1 MLRGLKSAEV
11 DADGPPFKEMRAKME
26 RVTKLAKGSAA
37 LRALVTSAFV
47 AGMFC
52 ASPAFCQDAAPI
64 AQNPTAQSAAEAKPL
79 PPGENGMPPGES
91 QGVRAD
97 PLEPFNS
104 AMFKFNLKLDD
115 WVLHPVASGYAFI
128 TPEPVRK
135 SVGHFFNNVDVIPR
149 LANNLFQLKMAEAGV
164 EVARFGINSTLG
176 VAGFF
181 DPADAW
187 FGLKQHDN
195 DFGLT
200 LRYWGAPTGPYLML
214 PLLGPSTIG
223 DTVGKVADG
232 AMNPMSYLL
241 PWYVSFPS
249 QAGWRIGEA
258 VNYRSLHLNQFEE
271 ADRYAIDLYGAVQ
284 DAYLQQRDN
293 TVKKLHEEEW

>member
-1 MLRGLKSAEV
+1 
-11 DADGPPFKEMRAKME
+11 ME
-26 RVTKLAKGSAA
+26 GVVKLAKGPAV
-37 LRALVTSAFV
+37 LRALAASAM
-47 AGMFC
+47 AAALLC
-52 ASPAFCQDAAPI
+52 ASPALSQDAAPI
-64 AQNPTAQSAAEAKPL
+64 AQNPTAQSAAQAKPL
-79 PPGENGMPPGES
+79 PPGENGSMPGES
-91 QGVRAD
+91 QSVTPD
-97 PLEPFNS
+97 PFAPFND

-128 TPEPVRK
+128 APEPVRK

-181 DPADAW
+181 DPADQW

-200 LRYWGAPTGPYLML
+200 LRYWGAPTGPYVML
-214 PLLGPSTIG
+214 PFFGPSTVG

-232 AMNPMSYLL
+232 FMNPMSYLL
-241 PWYVSFPS
+241 PWYVSLP
-249 QAGWRIGEA
+249 AETGWRVGEA

-284 DAYLQQRDN
+284 DAYLQQRN
-293 TVKKLHEEEW
+293 HQVKELHEEEW